1 MTRGSD
7 DWQLMHNQL
16 TPIINTPAHAPLN
29 FMSNRGVLSIGQD
42 LSIFLSDAMYDE
54 FFGFES
60 LLELFVL

>member
-16 TPIINTPAHAPLN
+16 TLIINTHAHTPLN